1 MMFIKKIMSCLPHL
15 QYYCR
20 VLISAFSL
28 LVAIPIGIMSS
39 PVGIKI
45 CAITAGIKGISQ
57 L

>member
-1 MMFIKKIMSCLPHL
+1 MMFIKKILSCLPHL

-39 PVGIKI
+39 PVGIRI